1 VRSWGVALG
10 ACALPLAVDVAPG
23 QSGPVGLL
31 VIVVL
36 CVGCVFLFRSMTR
49 QLKRVPRSFDSQ
61 GKPFRN
67 VSPID
72 DAQER
77 STTDIL
83 AGQLLDEPGESSDH
97 S

>member
-1 VRSWGVALG
+1 MRSWVVASG
-10 ACALPLAVDVAPG
+10 AFALPLAVDVAPG

-61 GKPFRN
+61 GNPPGP
-67 VSPID
+67 SST
-72 DAQER
+72 DAQPV
-77 STTDIL
+77 TPPDGH
-83 AGQLLDEPGESSDH
+83 AGA
-97 S
+97 